1 MADQAWEAGQIL
13 IPAVA
18 GEDLSGKQYRFVRL
32 SGANTVSAISATTQV
47 PVGVLQNDPES
58 GEAAAVA
65 IAGVSKVEAG
75 GTVTAGYV
83 VTCDDQGRV
92 VNATAGGYEV
102 GIAWTAASSAGEL
115 CTIQILPSGVQ
126 AS

>member
-1 MADQAWEAGQIL
+1 MAQAWEAGQIL
-13 IPAVA
+13 VTGVA
-18 GEDLSGKQYRFVRL
+18 GADLSEKQFRFVRI
-32 SGANTVSAISATTQV
+32 SGDNTVNAISATTQV
-47 PVGVLQNDPES
+47 PAGVLQNDPES
-58 GEAAAVA
+58 GQAAAVA
-65 IAGVSKVEAG
+65 IAGISKVVAG

-83 VTCDDQGRV
+83 VTCDNEGRV

-102 GIAWTAASSAGEL
+102 GIAWTGASNAGEL

>member
-1 MADQAWEAGQIL
+1 MAQAWEAGQIL
-13 IPAVA
+13 VTGVA
-18 GEDLSGKQYRFVRL
+18 GADLSEKQFRFVRI
-32 SGANTVSAISATTQV
+32 SGDNTVNAISATTQA
-47 PVGVLQNDPES
+47 PAGVLQNDPES

-65 IAGVSKVEAG
+65 IAGISKVVAG

-83 VTCDDQGRV
+83 VTCDSYGRV

-102 GIAWTAASSAGEL
+102 GIAWTGASSAGEL
-115 CTIQILPSGVQ
+115 CTIQILPSGVK

>member
-1 MADQAWEAGQIL
+1 
-13 IPAVA
+13 
-18 GEDLSGKQYRFVRL
+18 
-32 SGANTVSAISATTQV
+32 
-47 PVGVLQNDPES
+47 
-58 GEAAAVA
+58 VA

-75 GTVTAGYV
+75 GTVTPGNV

-92 VNATAGGYEV
+92 IDASAGGYEV
-102 GIAWTAASSAGEL
+102 GIAWTAASNAGEL